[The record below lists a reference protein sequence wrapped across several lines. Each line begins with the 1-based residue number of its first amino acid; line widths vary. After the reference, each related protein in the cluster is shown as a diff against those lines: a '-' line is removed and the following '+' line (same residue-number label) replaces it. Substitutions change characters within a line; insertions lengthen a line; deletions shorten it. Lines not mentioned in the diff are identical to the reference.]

1 MTEPFDPAAVVA
13 DFIARVSPYDPVPE
27 AAPVALLGVK
37 TALGEQVFTVSDHV
51 VRALGRALISYRD
64 PDDRGTC
71 AECGSRRVDENLH
84 CQDCGRMH
92 GILGEVIA
100 QHLRRAA
107 ATGDGADT

>member
-1 MTEPFDPAAVVA
+1 MTEPVDPAAVVA
-13 DFIARVSPYDPVPE
+13 DFIARVSPYDPAPD

-64 PDDRGTC
+64 PADRGTC
-71 AECGSRRVDENLH
+71 AECGSRRMDENLH

-107 ATGDGADT
+107 AEDGTQT